1 MIANDE
7 GCGKWGDGP
16 NQQVRDFARLFYNES
31 KAKEEEETNS
41 LGTPFEELD
50 VNDQMNMLVAFFGQ
64 HEDIE
69 VYSFA
74 YNRWV
79 PCEHTK
85 PSDFYPHAYY
95 RYASNEDY
103 SYDLP
108 DGSNISYSAK
118 DGVIA
123 PESITL
129 TDSKGNRVI

>member
-64 HEDIE
+64 HEDI
-69 VYSFA
+69 
-74 YNRWV
+74 RM
-79 PCEHTK
+79 
-85 PSDFYPHAYY
+85 
-95 RYASNEDY
+95 R
-103 SYDLP
+103 
-108 DGSNISYSAK
+108 
-118 DGVIA
+118 
-123 PESITL
+123 ITAML
-129 TDSKGNRVI
+129 QMKIIHMIFRMDRI